1 MQANAPSTLG
11 SFDSVRKSC
20 SCSCT
25 LGGGTQALGE
35 FAAPLES
42 VRLSVLP
49 LASFLALLPPPYLP
63 LRPPHPPRASV
74 LLVLVLVLVL
84 VLLLLLL
91 LLLVLFLL
99 SSLPPPPL
107 LPPPPPPPPP
117 PPLFSSFSR
126 SSTVDDFPFPS
137 RRSRRAHA
145 NRPLASHMH
154 ARDSTLAFS
163 PSGRFSIVRVSRLLL
178 LSLSLSFFL
187 NVLHVVVASR
197 KRYDTIFGHRDV
209 CLRDVGFLDGT
220 TGQKCFAMLSILFLI
235 RRCFPLFNKSKQV
248 QKYIRSKKYTRG
260 EFVASRGTRLGLTL
274 HRCSIA
280 ICNVRGQLSR
290 DRICLSTRLADGRS
304 SDDKG
309 SKVFAPENCH
319 SRGKSFEERPRFV
332 CFRATRKNGGLPV
345 GKLLSLGIFTTVHLR
360 S

>member
-1 MQANAPSTLG
+1 MSQARARVCRDIVQANAPSTLG

-187 NVLHVVVASR
+187 S
-197 KRYDTIFGHRDV
+197 
-209 CLRDVGFLDGT
+209 FLT
-220 TGQKCFAMLSILFLI
+220 SCTSW
-235 RRCFPLFNKSKQV
+235 
-248 QKYIRSKKYTRG
+248 
-260 EFVASRGTRLGLTL
+260 L
-274 HRCSIA
+274 HRE
-280 ICNVRGQLSR
+280 R
-290 DRICLSTRLADGRS
+290 DTTR
-304 SDDKG
+304 
-309 SKVFAPENCH
+309 
-319 SRGKSFEERPRFV
+319 
-332 CFRATRKNGGLPV
+332 
-345 GKLLSLGIFTTVHLR
+345 SLGIATCASGTLDSSMGPQDRNASRYSRFSFLSVDVFLFSTKVSKFKSIFVRKSIHEENLSLVVVHG
-360 S
+360 